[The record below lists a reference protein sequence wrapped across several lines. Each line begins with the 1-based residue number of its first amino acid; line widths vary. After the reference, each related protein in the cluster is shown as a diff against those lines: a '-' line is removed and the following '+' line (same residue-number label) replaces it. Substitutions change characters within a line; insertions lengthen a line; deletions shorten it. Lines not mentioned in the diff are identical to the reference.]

1 MAGRPR
7 LYADAAEKNRAYRA
21 RQEKQNVKIHRE
33 DLEVLQEHLARLRT
47 AVYAAQDAGDGL
59 ANSLKTVT
67 HLDLLET
74 LAAHFEQC
82 AVVSSERENR

>member
-21 RQEKQNVKIHRE
+21 RQEKQNVKIRRD
-33 DLEVLQEHLARLRT
+33 DLEVLQAHLVRLRT
-47 AVYAAQDAGDGL
+47 AVYAAQDAGDVL
-59 ANSLKTVT
+59 ANSLNTVT

-74 LAAHFEQC
+74 LAAHFESC
-82 AVVSSERENR
+82 AVLAEKENR